1 MKGGQPLH
9 HLQPRLKTSIFVLQA
24 SMDAP
29 PCGFSRFWLIFYRFY
44 AYLTAPIEGFMFGIH
59 FLAWAVRFVG
69 FIDLEQYPFMGFSH
83 LYMTMPFC
91 IPFKL

>member
-1 MKGGQPLH
+1 
-9 HLQPRLKTSIFVLQA
+9 
-24 SMDAP
+24 
-29 PCGFSRFWLIFYRFY
+29 
-44 AYLTAPIEGFMFGIH
+44 MFGIH